1 MDLPRWRG
9 CTQPESDAAAT
20 QKRTARQTRLER
32 FASAVVIAE
41 PGLFHK
47 HTAEQVATPLD
58 KGEIVAFRRLP
69 CQGFSRGR
77 YAAHSSGS
85 GLPSMP
91 FLLNIILRLAAC
103 FTVSYLAYRQIGPTT
118 MMLTLPLWGAALA
131 RPVIEGVPA
140 LLRWAGHL
148 HLQAWEGRYYEF
160 DGQQVRVVTI
170 GETLWFAEPDVVAIL
185 GGTPEAL
192 RSKVGRNEYGP
203 LGEGRLMGF
212 PEQALSRLLN
222 GDARPQ
228 ALRFRLWME
237 REVIFPH
244 REHLR
249 RHTP

>member
-1 MDLPRWRG
+1 
-9 CTQPESDAAAT
+9 
-20 QKRTARQTRLER
+20 
-32 FASAVVIAE
+32 
-41 PGLFHK
+41 
-47 HTAEQVATPLD
+47 
-58 KGEIVAFRRLP
+58 
-69 CQGFSRGR
+69 
-77 YAAHSSGS
+77 
-85 GLPSMP
+85 MP

-131 RPVIEGVPA
+131 RPIIEGVPA

-148 HLQAWEGRYYEF
+148 HLQAWDGRYYEF
-160 DGQQVRVVTI
+160 DGRQVRVVTI

-212 PEQALSRLLN
+212 PEQALRRLLN
-222 GDARPQ
+222 GDASPQ

-249 RHTP
+249 RHAP